1 MGKVIGIDLGTTNSV
16 VAILDGSQ
24 PEIVANATGA
34 RTTPSVVSLG
44 AGDEWLVGEVA
55 KRQLAS
61 KPELTLY
68 SIKRLMGMRYDE
80 VLDEVATRTYK
91 IVKGEND
98 MACVDVDGE
107 ILTPVEISAMLLREI
122 RNRVE
127 EVLGEEVPD
136 AVITVPAYFN
146 DAQRQATQDAG
157 RVAGLDTLRIIN
169 EPTAAALAFG
179 LDKGDERNN
188 IAVFDLGGGTFDISI
203 LHLGDGV
210 FEVNAT
216 GGDTHL
222 GGDDF
227 DQVIIDWVVEQFN
240 EQTGVDLSEDRSV
253 GGRLKEAAEKAK
265 IELSSSL
272 ETNIQLPFVAT
283 KNGEPLHMDLT
294 LSRARFER
302 MVQGL
307 VDRTL
312 ECCLTALEDSDLTPL
327 QVDEVILVGGSTRVP
342 LVQRAVEELF
352 AKMPN
357 KSVHPDEV
365 VALGAAIQA
374 GALDGLVE
382 EVLLLD
388 VTPLSIGLETLG
400 GVVTRIVDRNTTVP
414 TRRSQIFSTVQN
426 NQSSVTVHVV
436 QGEREMAA
444 DNRSLARFEL
454 SGIPPAKQGVPQVEV
469 TFDIDVDGILHV
481 SARDLGTG
489 VAQKVTVRGSSNLS
503 EDEVERMIKE
513 AAERQDEDRVRRT
526 RAELRH
532 RAETLLLDV
541 ESSIETAG
549 RGSIS
554 KPALEQINSQCDAVR
569 TALEARDLSA
579 LDEAVEKL
587 ESASHAFARDLYQ
600 GSDS

>member
-1 MGKVIGIDLGTTNSV
+1 VGKVIGIDLGTTNSV

-24 PEIVANATGA
+24 PEIVANATGG

-44 AGDEWLVGEVA
+44 TSDEWLVGEVA

-61 KPELTLY
+61 KSAQTVY
-68 SIKRLMGMRYDE
+68 SIKRLMGMRFEE
-80 VLDEVATRTYK
+80 VSDEVATKGYK
-91 IVKGEND
+91 IVKGD
-98 MACVDVDGE
+98 TGMAYVEVEGE
-107 ILTPVEISAMLLREI
+107 VYSPVEISAMILTEI
-122 RNRVE
+122 RNRVQ
-127 EVLGEEVPD
+127 EVLGETVTD

-157 RVAGLDTLRIIN
+157 RVAGLNTLRIIN

-179 LDKGDERNN
+179 MDKGEQRN

-210 FEVNAT
+210 FEVKAT

-227 DQVIIDWVVEQFN
+227 DQMIIDWMIEEFR
-240 EQTGVDLSEDRSV
+240 EQTGVDLGDDRATM
-253 GGRLKEAAEKAK
+253 GRLKEAAEKAK
-265 IELSSSL
+265 IELSSGL
-272 ETNIQLPFVAT
+272 ESNIQLPFVAT
-283 KNGEPLHMDLT
+283 KDGEPLHLDLS

-302 MVQGL
+302 MAQPL
-307 VDRTL
+307 IDRTL
-312 ECCLTALEDSDLTPL
+312 EACLAALEDSGLTPL
-327 QVDEVILVGGSTRVP
+327 QIDEVILVGGATRVP
-342 LVQRAVEELF
+342 AVQRAVEELF
-352 AKMPN
+352 AKLPN

-374 GALDGLVE
+374 GALDGEVD

-414 TRRSQIFSTVQN
+414 TRRSQIFSTVQD

-454 SGIPPAKQGVPQVEV
+454 SGIPPAKQGVPQIEV

-481 SARDLGTG
+481 SAKDLGTG

-503 EDEVERMIKE
+503 EDEVDRMIKE
-513 AAERQDEDRVRRT
+513 AEERQMEDKERRAQ
-526 RAELRH
+526 AELRH
-532 RAETLLLDV
+532 KAETLLLDV
-541 ESSIETAG
+541 EDAIQTAG
-549 RGSIS
+549 EDTIS
-554 KPALEQINSQCDAVR
+554 KSALEGIRGNCDAVR
-569 TALEARDLSA
+569 TALDGQDVAA
-579 LDEAVEKL
+579 LEEAVNEL

-600 GSDS
+600 RSGA

>member
-1 MGKVIGIDLGTTNSV
+1 VGKVIGIDLGTTNSV
-16 VAILDGSQ
+16 VAILDGSP
-24 PEIVANATGA
+24 PEIIANANGA

-44 AGDEWLVGEVA
+44 SSNEWLVGEIA

-61 KPELTLY
+61 HPERTFF
-68 SIKRLMGMRYDE
+68 SIKRLMGMRFDE
-80 VLDEVATRTYK
+80 VSDEVSTKPYK
-91 IVKGEND
+91 IVKGEKG
-98 MACVDVDGE
+98 MACIEINGDV
-107 ILTPVEISAMLLREI
+107 LSPVEISAMLLREL
-122 RNRVE
+122 RNRAE
-127 EVLGEEVPD
+127 EVLGEEVTD

-157 RVAGLDTLRIIN
+157 RVAGLNTLRIIN

-179 LDKGDERNN
+179 LDKGEQRS

-203 LHLGDGV
+203 LNLGDGV
-210 FEVNAT
+210 FEVKAT

-227 DQVIIDWVVEQFN
+227 DQTIIDWMIEEFHN
-240 EQTGVDLSEDRSV
+240 QTGVDLGEDRGV
-253 GGRLKEAAEKAK
+253 FGRLKEAAEKAK
-265 IELSSSL
+265 IELSSGL
-272 ETNIQLPFVAT
+272 ETSIQLPFVTSRDGA
-283 KNGEPLHMDLT
+283 PLHMDLS

-302 MVQGL
+302 MVQQL
-307 VDRTL
+307 IDRTL
-312 ECCLTALEDSDLTPL
+312 ECCLAALEDSNLTPL
-327 QVDEVILVGGSTRVP
+327 QIDEVILVGGATRVP
-342 LVQRAVEELF
+342 AVQRAVEELF

-374 GALDGLVE
+374 GALDGE
-382 EVLLLD
+382 IDEVLLLD
-388 VTPLSIGLETLG
+388 VNPLSIGLETLG

-414 TRRSQIFSTVQN
+414 TRRSQIFSTVQD

-454 SGIPPAKQGVPQVEV
+454 SGIPPAKRGVPQIEV

-503 EDEVERMIKE
+503 EDEVSRMIQE
-513 AAERQDEDRVRRT
+513 AEDRHADDMERRE

-541 ESSIETAG
+541 EDAIRTAG
-549 RGSIS
+549 EGTVSRR
-554 KPALEQINSQCDAVR
+554 ALDDIHGHCDAVR
-569 TALEARDLSA
+569 SALENKDLTA
-579 LDEAVEKL
+579 LDEAVHQL
-587 ESASHAFARDLYQ
+587 EAASHAFARDLYQ
-600 GSDS
+600 QSDQ

>member
-24 PEIVANATGA
+24 PEIVANATGG

-44 AGDEWLVGEVA
+44 TSDEWLVGEVA

-61 KPELTLY
+61 KSEQTVY
-68 SIKRLMGMRYDE
+68 SIKRLMGMRFEEVSDE
-80 VLDEVATRTYK
+80 VSTKGYK
-91 IVKGEND
+91 IVKGD
-98 MACVDVDGE
+98 TGMAYVEIEGE
-107 ILTPVEISAMLLREI
+107 VYSPVEISAMILTEI
-122 RNRVE
+122 RKRVQ
-127 EVLGEEVPD
+127 EVLGETVTD
-136 AVITVPAYFN
+136 AVITVPAYVN

-157 RVAGLDTLRIIN
+157 RVAGLNTLRNIN

-179 LDKGDERNN
+179 LDKGEQRNT
-188 IAVFDLGGGTFDISI
+188 AVFDLGGGTFDISI

-210 FEVNAT
+210 FEVKAT

-227 DQVIIDWVVEQFN
+227 DQLVIDWMIEEFR
-240 EQTGVDLSEDRSV
+240 EQTGVDLGEDRATM
-253 GGRLKEAAEKAK
+253 GRLKEAAEKAK
-265 IELSSSL
+265 SELSSGL
-272 ETNIQLPFVAT
+272 ESNIQLPFVAT
-283 KNGEPLHMDLT
+283 KDGEPLHLDLS

-302 MVQGL
+302 MAQPL
-307 VDRTL
+307 IDRTL
-312 ECCLTALEDSDLTPL
+312 EACLAALEDSGLTPL
-327 QVDEVILVGGSTRVP
+327 QIDEVILVGGATRVP
-342 LVQRAVEELF
+342 AVQRAVEELF
-352 AKMPN
+352 AKLPN

-374 GALDGLVE
+374 GALDGAVD

-414 TRRSQIFSTVQN
+414 TRRSQIFSTVQD

-454 SGIPPAKQGVPQVEV
+454 SGIPPAKQGIPQIEV

-481 SARDLGTG
+481 SAKDLGTG

-503 EDEVERMIKE
+503 EDEVDRMIKE
-513 AAERQDEDRVRRT
+513 AEERQMEDKERRAQ
-526 RAELRH
+526 AELRH
-532 RAETLLLDV
+532 KAETLLLDV
-541 ESSIETAG
+541 EDAIQTAG
-549 RGSIS
+549 EDTIS
-554 KPALEQINSQCDAVR
+554 KAGLVGIRGNCDAVR
-569 TALEARDLSA
+569 TALDGQDLAA
-579 LDEAVEKL
+579 LEEAVNEL

-600 GSDS
+600 RSGA